1 MIRYAI
7 LDAQGIVVGL
17 GDALT
22 ADEMIGSTPEGC
34 TTTGLGDD
42 EYPVPMAE
50 YLGADD
56 LFHPLPPRPGP
67 WARWQSG
74 EWIDPRTPADIE
86 AELVAARLRSVAAI
100 NAASG
105 PIRRL
110 YVTDIPGQEALYLMK
125 EAEARAWVAS
135 ANPDATH
142 FPLIAAEVG
151 ITAPTAGEVAQVYL
165 NLAGI
170 YTAAA
175 AQLETVRLGHIAQA
189 EAAPT
194 PEAAAAVSDAF
205 RALFA

>member
-1 MIRYAI
+1 MIYTIYDTSTGRI
-7 LDAQGIVVGL
+7 QSRLDAPDIETLLLNVPVGSDYIQGDL
-17 GDALT
+17 DPDEWFLT
-22 ADEMIGSTPEGC
+22 PSGEVA
-34 TTTGLGDD
+34 
-42 EYPVPMAE
+42 A
-50 YLGADD
+50 
-56 LFHPLPPRPGP
+56 LPPRPGP
-67 WARWQSG
+67 WAVWQDG
-74 EWIDPRTPADIE
+74 AWTDPRTPADLE
-86 AELVAARLRSVAAI
+86 AELMAARVAAVAAI
-100 NAASG
+100 NAAAG

-135 ANPDATH
+135 ADPDPMQ
-142 FPLIAAEVG
+142 FPLISAEVG
-151 ITAPTAGEVAQVYL
+151 ITAPSADEVAQVYL

-194 PEAAAAVSDAF
+194 PGAAAAVADAF